1 MIAEYLFKIHFT
13 FLVLSIIALG
23 ITYPFQQMRLPEKAI
38 TFLMRASGLIAIA
51 FSVVGLSSFEGQSD
65 HLLFDIINLSN
76 SQENS
81 VIYLFM
87 STLLAATA
95 HFSFKYIHK
104 EEGFHKFFLNF
115 LIFWVGLIL
124 FNFSG
129 DNLVTFAGWELIGI
143 SSIFLISYYHHRKG
157 PIISSLYVVSFYKV
171 ADILLITGLL
181 FLKHDHQIHHS
192 TDSEQFLYLM
202 LIIAALIKSASF
214 PFTSWLPRAMEGP
227 TPSSAVYYAAL
238 SVNTGMLLIVKF
250 LEPIRSF
257 DLTQNFLL
265 IAGICTVIYSS
276 IQSRVQNDVK
286 ASLAYSTSTQIG
298 IVLIELAMG
307 WKYLALFHLFSSSV
321 LKIYQF
327 IRTPSL
333 LHIYH
338 SNEGDYG
345 KPFGSSGL
353 HFQYFLPKSLR
364 KKLYYLSLNHFYID
378 NFYQSFRWLILKI
391 GSLAKDILYPLI
403 GNKTEPKFRSLLW
416 GGYYVFIIFLVNIGA
431 IEISD
436 IYFKIIPV
444 TIFFISTAMLFEKN
458 LNSFIALFAL
468 YKIAEGMLVHSV
480 HTHEPYKWLSVLLA
494 GVFSISLML
503 VCKRQQNA
511 TKKSLFFSSL
521 TVFMMLFFTN
531 FPFLLQSLVNEHII
545 EALIEQGSM
554 VNLGLYAI
562 ANTFLNL
569 GLYHF
574 VFDKIYLTEAI
585 DG

>member
-1 MIAEYLFKIHFT
+1 MIVSHLFNIHFT
-13 FLVLSIIALG
+13 FLVISIFG
-23 ITYPFQQMRLPEKAI
+23 IGLTYPFKEFRLPEKVINWSLRISGILSILLSFLGIIQI
-38 TFLMRASGLIAIA
+38 T
-51 FSVVGLSSFEGQSD
+51 GQSD
-65 HLLFDIINLSN
+65 HFYLSIIKLSQ
-76 SQENS
+76 SKENS

-104 EEGFHKFFLNF
+104 EDGYHKFFLNF

-143 SSIFLISYYHHRKG
+143 SSIFLISYYHKRRG
-157 PIISSLYVVSFYKV
+157 PIVSSLYVVSFYKV

-181 FLKHDHQIHHS
+181 FLKHEHQIHHS
-192 TDSEQFLYLM
+192 ADSDKFLYLM
-202 LIIAALIKSASF
+202 IIIAALIKSASF

-238 SVNTGMLLIVKF
+238 SVNTGVLLIVKF
-250 LEPIRSF
+250 LPEILSF
-257 DLTQNFLL
+257 ELTKNFLL
-265 IAGICTVIYSS
+265 IAGIATVVYSS

-298 IVLIELAMG
+298 IVLVELSMG
-307 WKYLALFHLFSSSV
+307 WKYLALFHLFSSSI

-338 SNEGDYG
+338 SIEGDFG
-345 KPFGSSGL
+345 KPFGTNGI
-353 HFQYFLPKSLR
+353 HFQYLLPKSIR
-364 KKLYYLSLNHFYID
+364 KKLYYISINHFYID
-378 NFYQSFRWLILKI
+378 NFYQSLKWFLIKI
-391 GSLAKDILYPLI
+391 GSLSKDILYPLI
-403 GNKTEPKFRSLLW
+403 GNKTEPRYRTLLW
-416 GGYYVFIIFLVNIGA
+416 GGYYIFVILLVNLGA
-431 IEISD
+431 IEISN
-436 IYFKIIPV
+436 IYFTIIPI
-444 TIFFISTAMLFEKN
+444 TIFFISTTMLFEKN
-458 LNSFIALFAL
+458 LNSFIALFGL

-494 GVFSISLML
+494 GVFSISLM
-503 VCKRQQNA
+503 VICKRQQENIRGN
-511 TKKSLFFSSL
+511 LFFSSL
-521 TVFMMLFFTN
+521 TIFMMLFFTN

-545 EALIEQGSM
+545 EALIEQGSIL
-554 VNLGLYAI
+554 NLLMYST

-574 VFDKIYLTEAI
+574 VFGKVYLTEATN
-585 DG
+585 G